1 MFHGFI
7 PHVMGTRLD
16 ILMIHSNLPL
26 LNMLWAHI
34 TDELERL
41 DKMLNRFDATSE
53 VSKLN
58 SHTQQDSVSVSAEL
72 EDILRSCQYYYEK
85 TLHLF
90 DITLNDF
97 SQIQI
102 HGNHHISFS
111 NFSVT
116 LDFGGF
122 AKGYALKKIQEI
134 LLRGNIENAFV
145 DFGNSSIMGI
155 GHHPYGDCWKVSLQN
170 PYTQQ
175 TLDEFCLTDNT
186 LSTSGNTEQ
195 YTGHII
201 NPLTGIYNEQKKVTS
216 ILSDNPLD
224 AEILRYSLDDCR
236 RPTTGTDQREL
247 QTYKRNYI
255 YSIKYEKQNRK
266 RSRFESQTIHQKSG
280 IYRQEELH
288 CWQAHP
294 GCLPAHP
301 KSLKKSATR
310 KPGSL

>member
-1 MFHGFI
+1 MSSLREVYTRKQRITEDVSIIKNVSSFRPHIEFI
-7 PHVMGTRLD
+7 SYFCVH
-16 ILMIHSNLPL
+16 ILL
-26 LNMLWAHI
+26 
-34 TDELERL
+34 
-41 DKMLNRFDATSE
+41 
-53 VSKLN
+53 
-58 SHTQQDSVSVSAEL
+58 SVS
-72 EDILRSCQYYYEK
+72 Y
-85 TLHLF
+85 THL
-90 DITLNDF
+90 
-97 SQIQI
+97 
-102 HGNHHISFS
+102 
-111 NFSVT
+111 T

-224 AEILRYSLDDCR
+224 AEILSTVWKMCIRDRLIPCF
-236 RPTTGTDQREL
+236 
-247 QTYKRNYI
+247 I
-255 YSIKYEKQNRK
+255 YLVFFAIKGHKINSWR
-266 RSRFESQTIHQKSG
+266 
-280 IYRQEELH
+280 
-288 CWQAHP
+288 
-294 GCLPAHP
+294 
-301 KSLKKSATR
+301 
-310 KPGSL
+310 

>member
-1 MFHGFI
+1 MLRSEIKYYADESMFHGFI

-186 LSTSGNTEQ
+186 LSTCLL
-195 YTGHII
+195 YTS
-201 NPLTGIYNEQKKVTS
+201 PS
-216 ILSDNPLD
+216 PRD
-224 AEILRYSLDDCR
+224 
-236 RPTTGTDQREL
+236 
-247 QTYKRNYI
+247 
-255 YSIKYEKQNRK
+255 
-266 RSRFESQTIHQKSG
+266 
-280 IYRQEELH
+280 
-288 CWQAHP
+288 
-294 GCLPAHP
+294 
-301 KSLKKSATR
+301 
-310 KPGSL
+310 